1 MRDDED
7 QNEWE
12 FKVEL
17 KTDSEPESS
26 GSILNVSPNQVTKQP
41 TKKAINLELDTSS
54 LVQKPGFEVFSTTK
68 KRIIKTPEEEAAAA
82 EVVRADI
89 LKNRILAQFVDFAVM
104 YLLYVLSVFEL
115 PIGMKLANIFL
126 SHMNLKFILNTEI
139 TQYLMQLSLF
149 TFNFF
154 LVFVVMLSKYNKS
167 VGKNIMGLKVVG
179 VKADSISWNIAFQRE
194 MLFKPVS
201 ILSILGILY
210 PFIRR
215 NGQTLHDVLASTRVV
230 KSK

>member
-89 LKNRILAQFVDFAVM
+89 LKNQFLWGHICQF
-104 YLLYVLSVFEL
+104 
-115 PIGMKLANIFL
+115 
-126 SHMNLKFILNTEI
+126 
-139 TQYLMQLSLF
+139 
-149 TFNFF
+149 
-154 LVFVVMLSKYNKS
+154 
-167 VGKNIMGLKVVG
+167 
-179 VKADSISWNIAFQRE
+179 
-194 MLFKPVS
+194 
-201 ILSILGILY
+201 
-210 PFIRR
+210 
-215 NGQTLHDVLASTRVV
+215 
-230 KSK
+230 